1 MKPKILVVDDE
12 KDLHALFQSKYRKQI
27 KSHELEFYFANNG
40 AEALDILNKNPD
52 LNIILTDINMP
63 VMDGLT
69 FLSNLPKLDRLYKA
83 IVISAYGDMAN
94 IRSAMN
100 KGASD
105 FVTKPIDFA
114 DFEVTLK
121 KMIDEYSRLYEALE
135 TKLRLEKETQRQV
148 QVFQRFVPRQLLE
161 ILHKESILDIA
172 LGDHL
177 EVEMCVLFSDLRNF
191 TAITERLGPKQV
203 FGFLNNYIG
212 CVEPA
217 IHENNGFIVSFLGDG
232 LMNLF
237 MEPVDAVKAAIAI
250 QEKVVEFN
258 SLYKDERYYPLSSGI
273 GLHCGNL
280 MMGIVGV
287 HARMQ
292 GTVISDAVNVASR
305 LEEVAART
313 GSLIVASEEFIESI
327 DLSFRKT
334 LELRPLGKI
343 HIKGK
348 QQPLSLVEVICPE
361 IDPLAQVKLQTRQLF
376 LDGIDLFF
384 KKQYQ
389 EAIPKFQAVLDHNS
403 RDIIANR
410 YLETA
415 DMLYNEGESPS
426 WIGEG
431 LAL

>member
-1 MKPKILVVDDE
+1 MIPKILVVDDE
-12 KDLHALFQSKYRKQI
+12 KDLHALFQHKYRKQI
-27 KSHELEFYFANNG
+27 KNRELEFYFANNG
-40 AEALDILNKNPD
+40 VEALESLTSNPD

-105 FVTKPIDFA
+105 FVTKPIDFS

-121 KMIDEYSRLYEALE
+121 KMIDEYTRLHEALE
-135 TKLRLEKETQRQV
+135 SKLRLESETQRQV

-161 ILHKESILDIA
+161 TLHKESILDIK

-177 EVEMCVLFSDLRNF
+177 EVEMCILFSDLRNF
-191 TAITERLGPKQV
+191 TAITERLGPEEV
-203 FGFLNNYIG
+203 FDFLNTYIG
-212 CVEPA
+212 CMEPA
-217 IHENNGFIVSFLGDG
+217 IHRNNGFIVSFLGDG

-237 MEPVDAVKAAIAI
+237 REPTDAVKAAIGI
-250 QEKVVEFN
+250 QQKVVEFN

-273 GLHCGNL
+273 GLHRGNL

-287 HARMQ
+287 NERMQ
-292 GTVISDAVNVASR
+292 GTVISDAVNVSSR

-313 GSLIVASEEFIESI
+313 GSLIIASEEFMKSI
-327 DLSFRKT
+327 NLSFRNT
-334 LELRPLGKI
+334 LELRSLGKI

-348 QQPLSLVEVICPE
+348 QQPIALVEIICPE
-361 IDPLAQVKLQTRQLF
+361 IDPLAKLKLQTRQLF
-376 LDGIDLFF
+376 SDGIELFF
-384 KKQYQ
+384 KKQYE
-389 EAIPKFQAVLDHNS
+389 EAIAKFQAVLQQNS
-403 RDIIANR
+403 RDMIANR

-415 DMLYNEGESPS
+415 DMLYHEGESPS

-431 LAL
+431 VVL